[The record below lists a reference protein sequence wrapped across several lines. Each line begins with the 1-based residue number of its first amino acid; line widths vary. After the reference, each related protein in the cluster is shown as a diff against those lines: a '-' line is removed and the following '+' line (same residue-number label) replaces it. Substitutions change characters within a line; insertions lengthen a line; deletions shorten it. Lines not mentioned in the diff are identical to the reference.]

1 MLFSHKILQLTLTTL
16 MLCAVIFAQSGR
28 KNANGS
34 RGASSD
40 SPARRSVTPEPT
52 AEVIEA
58 PAPTASPTPGKPLRP
73 ADNSSP
79 KSVALKNSWQGL
91 TPLRSTTADVARL
104 FGEAAD
110 APDTSLVG
118 PYRVEDGEVT
128 FSYLTPSLAK
138 LYRAPAS
145 MANKVFTIYLKPA
158 ATLFRSEL
166 KFNRTF
172 RQCEEQNAN
181 GYYYLV
187 SDAGVAY
194 QIKRSTE
201 QVETIIFQP
210 SRVEVRHL
218 SVNTECVF

>member
-1 MLFSHKILQLTLTTL
+1 MLFSNKISQLILTML

-28 KNANGS
+28 KTANGS
-34 RGASSD
+34 RGASSG
-40 SPARRSVTPEPT
+40 SSARRSVTTEPT
-52 AEVIEA
+52 AEVIET
-58 PAPTASPTPGKPLRP
+58 PAPTATPAPDKPLPP
-73 ADNSSP
+73 ANYSSP
-79 KSVALKNSWQGL
+79 KPVAVKNSWQGL

-110 APDTSLVG
+110 TPDSSLVG

-166 KFNRTF
+166 KFNRSF
-172 RQCEEQNAN
+172 KVCEERDAN

-187 SDAGVAY
+187 SDTGIAY

-210 SRVEVRHL
+210 SRVEVRRL